1 MMKVTVGKE
10 VYLMHFETRKFSPLT
25 GKNTEL
31 ELDATDCVIRRF
43 VGDSVP
49 VEIARGHVSQTGC
62 DQSNSV
68 VARRLAFVKAI
79 KDMPR
84 SVRKP
89 LGDEYNRTCRV
100 VPRTSGSKNR
110 KLRIRVAKLQKALA
124 LANSMISSGESHSEQ
139 SKKEIKTAMA

>member
-1 MMKVTVGKE
+1 MKVTVGIE

-25 GKNTEL
+25 GKNIEL
-31 ELDATDCVIRRF
+31 ELEATDCVIRRF

-62 DQSNSV
+62 DQANSV
-68 VARRLAFVKAI
+68 VARKLAFVKAI

-100 VPRTSGSKNR
+100 VPRTHGSKNL
-110 KLRIRVAKLQKALA
+110 KLKKRISELQKALA
-124 LANSMISSGESHSEQ
+124 MANSMISSGDSHSEE
-139 SKKEIKTAMA
+139 SKAVVEKAMV

>member
-1 MMKVTVGKE
+1 MMKVTIGPE

-31 ELDATDCVIRRF
+31 ELEATDCVIRRF

-49 VEIARGHVSQTGC
+49 VEIARGHVSQTAC
-62 DQSNSV
+62 DQSNAV
-68 VARRLAFVKAI
+68 VARRLAFLKAI
-79 KDMPR
+79 KEMPR

-100 VPRTSGSKNR
+100 VPRTSGDRNR
-110 KLRIRVAKLQKALA
+110 KLRKQISQLNAKISELEKAA
-124 LANSMISSGESHSEQ
+124 
-139 SKKEIKTAMA
+139 KTEKATV